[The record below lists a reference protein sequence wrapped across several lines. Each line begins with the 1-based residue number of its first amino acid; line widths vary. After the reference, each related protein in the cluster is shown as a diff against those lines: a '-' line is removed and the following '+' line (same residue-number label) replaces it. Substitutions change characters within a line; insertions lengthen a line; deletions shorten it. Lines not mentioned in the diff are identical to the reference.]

1 MKVLNE
7 FLRLFSPS
15 AGKVNV
21 AGKYVAMPV
30 HRGVETN
37 RRRASAAARLYVAGS
52 TGLKRFH
59 LVPEEELSERKEKV
73 LQYDFAA
80 IG

>member
-7 FLRLFSPS
+7 FLRLFSSS

-21 AGKYVAMPV
+21 AGQYVAMPV
-30 HRGVETN
+30 HRGVEMN

>member
-7 FLRLFSPS
+7 FMRLFSSS
-15 AGKVNV
+15 ARKVNV
-21 AGKYVAMPV
+21 AGQYVAMPV
-30 HRGVETN
+30 HRVVETN
-37 RRRASAAARLYVAGS
+37 RRCASAAVRLYVSGS

-59 LVPEEELSERKEKV
+59 LVPEEELFERKEKV
-73 LQYDFAA
+73 LRYDFAA